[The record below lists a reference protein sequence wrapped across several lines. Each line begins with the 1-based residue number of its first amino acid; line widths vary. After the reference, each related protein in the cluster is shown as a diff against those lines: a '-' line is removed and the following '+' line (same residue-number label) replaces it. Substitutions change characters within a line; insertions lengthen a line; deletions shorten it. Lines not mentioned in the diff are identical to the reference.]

1 VKARL
6 ARLKASRPARAW
18 TRFTER
24 RGNRLAGAVTF
35 YGFVSLVPILLL
47 AVAVAS
53 WTLGDE
59 GVAEL
64 QRLVEENLPALDVD
78 LRQVQSAAGALT
90 LVGIPSLVWTGLRW
104 VDALRASV
112 RSMWDI
118 EDQPGSLVRRTG
130 GDTLALLGLG
140 LVVPLSMFLTTV
152 VSFGR
157 GLLEDAGVG
166 GVGQAFAG
174 VGGAL
179 ASVAV
184 STALFAYLLRW
195 MPRVPIPRRVLWPVA
210 LVGGVV
216 FEILKVVVTRFVGGP
231 ATANVIAAFAVP
243 LAVLAW
249 IYLVIRVLMFA
260 AAYTAE
266 WAGDRAGVPVGDPGP
281 LMAADA
287 VVEGPATPPLAASG
301 RPTLL
306 LTPDVR
312 QARTVGLAAG
322 AAAGVAGVG
331 VLVLVRRGLRAAAD
345 ALRR

>member
-1 VKARL
+1 
-6 ARLKASRPARAW
+6 
-18 TRFTER
+18 
-24 RGNRLAGAVTF
+24 
-35 YGFVSLVPILLL
+35 
-47 AVAVAS
+47 
-53 WTLGDE
+53 
-59 GVAEL
+59 
-64 QRLVEENLPALDVD
+64 
-78 LRQVQSAAGALT
+78 
-90 LVGIPSLVWTGLRW
+90 
-104 VDALRASV
+104 
-112 RSMWDI
+112 
-118 EDQPGSLVRRTG
+118 
-130 GDTLALLGLG
+130 
-140 LVVPLSMFLTTV
+140 
-152 VSFGR
+152 
-157 GLLEDAGVG
+157 
-166 GVGQAFAG
+166 
-174 VGGAL
+174 
-179 ASVAV
+179 
-184 STALFAYLLRW
+184 
-195 MPRVPIPRRVLWPVA
+195 VLWPVA

-287 VVEGPATPPLAASG
+287 VVEGPATPPLTASG

-306 LTPDVR
+306 LTPEVR